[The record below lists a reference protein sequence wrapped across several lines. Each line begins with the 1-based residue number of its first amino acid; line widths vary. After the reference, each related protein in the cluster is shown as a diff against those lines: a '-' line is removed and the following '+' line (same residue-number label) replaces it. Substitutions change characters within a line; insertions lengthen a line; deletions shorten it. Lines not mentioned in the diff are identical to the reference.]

1 MKLNQLIHLCQVN
14 SVNRLLKKKKEVN
27 SVNHICTHRKVIKKK
42 KNNNNNIKRKRQVW
56 ENLNPYEAITPLNQT
71 DTFTQVII
79 LEKFLQVFCEFV
91 YF

>member
-42 KNNNNNIKRKRQVW
+42 KKQQQQHKEEETGMRKFKS
-56 ENLNPYEAITPLNQT
+56 L
-71 DTFTQVII
+71 
-79 LEKFLQVFCEFV
+79 
-91 YF
+91 

>member
-42 KNNNNNIKRKRQVW
+42 KKKKHKEEETGMRKFKS
-56 ENLNPYEAITPLNQT
+56 L
-71 DTFTQVII
+71 
-79 LEKFLQVFCEFV
+79 
-91 YF
+91 